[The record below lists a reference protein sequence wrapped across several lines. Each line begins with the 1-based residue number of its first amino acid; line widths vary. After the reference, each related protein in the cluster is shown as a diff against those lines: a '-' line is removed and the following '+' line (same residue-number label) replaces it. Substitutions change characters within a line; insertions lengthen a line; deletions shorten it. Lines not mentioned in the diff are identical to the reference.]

1 MDIARVTTSTPAQM
15 TISVRVRLTEK
26 KTVAA
31 AIFTSRKNLN
41 FFRYEIY
48 NTFNRIA

>member
-1 MDIARVTTSTPAQM
+1 MDIVRVTTSTPALM
-15 TISVRVRLTEK
+15 TISVHVRLTEK

-41 FFRYEIY
+41 FF
-48 NTFNRIA
+48 